1 MAGFRSRKKT
11 CSNFQFRKKQRL
23 NSAMTLKT
31 ARKSQTSPEETPNS
45 SRHWRIWRENRS
57 IASEHLLS
65 IYHQVLSLRIF
76 RRWGT
81 PWNTCNICRSPWAIW
96 AKVVWRSVSSCMF
109 GMDFEGNNTE
119 VMFYRPERWKFPTS
133 SWYQQSQ
140 HNVRI
145 QLFHTFSNRDQIE
158 ILVA

>member
-1 MAGFRSRKKT
+1 MTGFRSRKKT
-11 CSNFQFRKKQRL
+11 CSNFQFGKKQRL

-65 IYHQVLSLRIF
+65 IAPHQLFCF

-96 AKVVWRSVSSCMF
+96 AKVVWSSVSSRF
-109 GMDFEGNNTE
+109 GMDFKGKIATPKSCCIDLQDSSFQLRVDINRANT
-119 VMFYRPERWKFPTS
+119 MFEYNFFILF
-133 SWYQQSQ
+133 
-140 HNVRI
+140 RI
-145 QLFHTFSNRDQIE
+145 AIRLRFW
-158 ILVA
+158 